1 MGKRKFYGIVAK
13 ILIAVLLIPILVM
26 LDGNAI
32 SVQAAP
38 KKYYAY
44 YSYTKDA
51 NGDYSWTGADSLKVN
66 WFSGNG
72 GPRNYTL
79 SNIVPTVKI
88 YYDYFEEDK
97 DLMIVLWN
105 QENTGSSVTNP
116 GMNTYDTMNF
126 ENVFGITEIE
136 SYNLSGITYPVGYY
150 SAMASKQFCNAYNI
164 TVEFMPLIQEGLV
177 YSYYKVT
184 SPHEEPS
191 ASENNTTSGNN
202 TNPGNTTSG
211 NNTNPGNT
219 TSGNNTNP
227 GNTTSGNNTDPGNTT
242 SGNNTKPEKPI
253 KGHLERYLPEKPLSI
268 IMNDTDLVLYYLL
281 VYDGQKYLII
291 LTGEDARKTPL
302 IEYKGPKWL
311 SENFGMAVITK
322 VDAGT
327 YYIGTKAQAREIL
340 KKLGIKDS
348 SGGNPGVPKPS
359 LPGKK

>member
-32 SVQAAP
+32 TVKAAP
-38 KKYYAY
+38 SGQKQYGYYG
-44 YSYTKDA
+44 YSKDG
-51 NGDYSWTGADSLKVN
+51 NGEYRLTEGDSLKVN

-72 GPRNYTL
+72 GPRNFTL
-79 SNIVPTVKI
+79 SNWTSAVSI
-88 YYDYFEEDK
+88 YYDYFDEDK
-97 DLMIVLWN
+97 DLMIVFWN

-126 ENVFGITEIE
+126 DNVFGITEIE

-150 SAMASKQFCNAYNI
+150 SAMASKQFCNANNI

-191 ASENNTTSGNN
+191 ASEN
-202 TNPGNTTSG
+202 NTTSG

-268 IMNDTDLVLYYLL
+268 IMNDRDLVLYYLL
-281 VYDGQKYLII
+281 EYDGQKYLIV

-311 SENFGMAVITK
+311 SENFGMAVSTK

-340 KKLGIKDS
+340 KKLGIIDS